1 MNTTST
7 KPLPGHI
14 ERDSVYG
21 SSVGRKIFMAISGF
35 LVFGFVIGH
44 MIGNLQIFLGQDQI
58 NTYAQALKDMPALI
72 WTARIGVLLFFGI
85 HVFTGVNLWLR
96 NRSSRPVSYVR
107 EETLQA
113 TMASRTMIWSG
124 IGVFGYV
131 VYHLMHFTFI
141 VTNPQYSSLHD
152 SLGRHDVY
160 SMIVLGFQN
169 PIISAVYIISMFF
182 IALHL
187 SHGISSMFQSFGWS
201 NTTWQPRLK
210 AFAYL
215 ISTIIFLGYC
225 SIPVAVL
232 IGIIG
237 LPGGG
242 H

>member
-1 MNTTST
+1 
-7 KPLPGHI
+7 
-14 ERDSVYG
+14 
-21 SSVGRKIFMAISGF
+21 MAISGF

-44 MIGNLQIFLGQDQI
+44 MIGNLQIFLGQDQL
-58 NTYAQALKDMPALI
+58 NTYAQALKNMPAVV
-72 WTARIGVLLFFGI
+72 WAARIGILLFFGI
-85 HVFTGVNLWLR
+85 HVYTGITLWWR

-113 TMASRTMIWSG
+113 TVASRTMIYSG
-124 IGVFGYV
+124 VGVFGYV

-141 VTNPQYSSLHD
+141 VTNPSYINLHD

-160 SMIVLGFQN
+160 SMLVLGFQN
-169 PIISAVYIISMFF
+169 PIISAVYIVSMFF

-187 SHGISSMFQSFGWS
+187 SHGISSMFQTLGW
-201 NTTWQPRLK
+201 NNERWQPKLK
-210 AFAYL
+210 AVAYL
-215 ISTIIFLGYC
+215 ISAVVFLGYC

-232 IGIIG
+232 VGFIQ